1 MYHCH
6 YTRRPTQQPN
16 GDNSPDSIPAPQII
30 REMQPNAKFI
40 ITLAD
45 PVQRLYSD
53 YYFLEDDRTVV
64 KQRNLPGKIS
74 TKSAKAFHERSL
86 QQINQMK
93 TCIREEVVRLLGD
106 NGGSS
111 QDMKAKETAAMQ
123 TGSPYWFRAS
133 QM

>member
-16 GDNSPDSIPAPQII
+16 GDTSPDSIPAPQII

-93 TCIREEVVRLLGD
+93 TCIREEVSRMLRD
-106 NGGSS
+106 NGVEN
-111 QDMKAKETAAMQ
+111 QDMKAKEAAVQ

>member
-1 MYHCH
+1 MYHYH
-6 YTRRPTQQPN
+6 YTHRPTHQPK
-16 GDNSPDSIPAPQII
+16 GDISPDSIPAPQII

-40 ITLAD
+40 ITLSD

-64 KQRNLPGKIS
+64 KQRNLLGKVS
-74 TKSAKAFHERSL
+74 NKSAKAFHERSL
-86 QQINQMK
+86 KQIDRMK
-93 TCIREEVVRLLGD
+93 TCIREEVARLLRD
-106 NGGSS
+106 DGGSS
-111 QDMKAKETAAMQ
+111 QDMETKEAAAMQ